1 MLGIKSLLCQNRTQ
15 ELNPCGKCENCKTL
29 SEERHAHTGCFA
41 HLNESRYQFKM
52 IDCERTDREELLRLH
67 TEVNLDDPHTIIYL
81 DEVAALGRR
90 GLEPLLLK
98 PLDES
103 NAVWLASAVSVRWK
117 KKNGEKKPNPNR
129 LSFAMQSRFGLRVG
143 TSLPSEA
150 ELQDWIKNRCQEWSI
165 KIIDEGTS
173 IPRIMKRSRRRVG
186 FVIQFLAA
194 AAARGRVIDPE
205 WVEQYNLGP
214 ED

>member
-1 MLGIKSLLCQNRTQ
+1 
-15 ELNPCGKCENCKTL
+15 
-29 SEERHAHTGCFA
+29 
-41 HLNESRYQFKM
+41 
-52 IDCERTDREELLRLH
+52 
-67 TEVNLDDPHTIIYL
+67 
-81 DEVAALGRR
+81 
-90 GLEPLLLK
+90 
-98 PLDES
+98 
-103 NAVWLASAVSVRWK
+103 
-117 KKNGEKKPNPNR
+117 
-129 LSFAMQSRFGLRVG
+129 MQSRFGLRVG

-150 ELQDWIKNRCQEWSI
+150 ELQDWIQNRCQEWSI
-165 KIIDEGTS
+165 KIIEEGTS